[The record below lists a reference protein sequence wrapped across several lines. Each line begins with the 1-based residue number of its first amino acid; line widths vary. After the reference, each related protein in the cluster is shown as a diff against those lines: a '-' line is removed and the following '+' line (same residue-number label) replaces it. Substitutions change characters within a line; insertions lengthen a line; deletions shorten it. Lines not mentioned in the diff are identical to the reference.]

1 MTQPEPDGS
10 ARPGHTDGPS
20 GPIDTLTQRGNEL
33 FEQDRQRSL
42 RKTDRLFVCLMLV
55 QWAVA
60 LAFALI
66 LSPYRW
72 SGQSNELYIHIW
84 AAIFVGGAVT
94 LFPIFMTYA
103 FPGAAVTRNVIAIA
117 QMLMSTLLIN
127 LTGGRIETQFHVFGS
142 LVILSFYRDW
152 RILIPAT
159 LVVGL
164 DYFLRE
170 IYWPSSVYGVLAASP
185 WRSVAQAAWVVFAD
199 VFLVIWCKHSLRK
212 MRAMA
217 NRTAALES
225 EQNFRRIFQE
235 APIGMAE
242 MALDGKFLQV
252 NLALC
257 QMLGYNAT
265 ELTNLRSQEITPPE
279 DMELA
284 DRNAKKLLHDGTECF
299 ALEARYIRKNG
310 ELLWV
315 NRTTYMFH
323 EDNGQPHHQ
332 VVMVE
337 DISERKR
344 SEKELQQGRVQLERT
359 LVINQ
364 LIMNNSHDVICT
376 IDENGRFLSVNGAS
390 ESLWGYKPEELVGR
404 PYIDLVHPDDR
415 PKTTQTD
422 GDIRVTKTI
431 TDVVNRYVRK
441 DGSIVAV
448 VWSANWSE
456 ADRMLFC
463 VAHDITARTKM
474 ENALRLAKEEADRA
488 NRAKNEFLSR
498 MSHELRTPLNAVLGF
513 GQLLEQQDPT
523 DEQRPRI
530 KHILD
535 AGRHL
540 LKLTNEVLDISQIE
554 TGKLELSLEPVLIRE
569 VADEALELIR
579 ALAAERKINIS
590 RSPLTTGALSGQFE
604 CADATPTESDA
615 TLCVLADQERFA
627 QVLLNLLTN
636 ALKYTP
642 AGGAISISWEIRGD
656 KHVRVEVR
664 DTGPGIPQEKISR
677 LFVPFDR
684 LGAEH
689 TEVKGRGL
697 GLALCQRLITAM
709 HGSIG
714 VESEL
719 GRGSTF
725 WVELERGIASA
736 KNERAGRAPI
746 RTASGQR
753 QKTEAPS
760 YRR

>member
-1 MTQPEPDGS
+1 MTQPEPDCR
-10 ARPGHTDGPS
+10 ATPGYSDGAS
-20 GPIDTLTQRGNEL
+20 GPIDTLTQRADEL
-33 FEQDRQRSL
+33 FEQDRQRTF
-42 RKTDRLFVCLMLV
+42 RKTDRLFVCLMLT
-55 QWAVA
+55 QWAAA
-60 LAFALI
+60 LAIALI

-72 SGQSNELYIHIW
+72 SGQSNDFYLHIW
-84 AAIFVGGAVT
+84 AALFVGGGVT
-94 LFPIFMTYA
+94 LFPIWMTYA
-103 FPGAAVTRNVIAIA
+103 FPGAVVTRTVIAIA
-117 QMLMSTLLIN
+117 QVLMSTLLIN
-127 LTGGRIETQFHVFGS
+127 LTGGRIETHFHVFGS
-142 LVILSFYRDW
+142 LVILSLYRDW

-159 LVVGL
+159 VVVGL
-164 DYFLRE
+164 DYFLRGM
-170 IYWPSSVYGVLAASP
+170 YWPSSVHGVLAASR
-185 WRSVAQAAWVVFAD
+185 WRSVEQSAWVLLAAA
-199 VFLVIWCKHSLRK
+199 FLVILCTYSLRK
-212 MRAMA
+212 MRAKA
-217 NRTAALES
+217 SRRAALES

-279 DMELA
+279 DTELA
-284 DRNAKKLLHDGTECF
+284 RQNAKKLLHDGTQS
-299 ALEARYIRKNG
+299 LEARYIRKDG

-315 NRTTYMFH
+315 NCTTYMFH
-323 EDNGQPHHQ
+323 EQNGRPHHQ

-344 SEKELQQGRVQLERT
+344 SEKESQQGRLQLE
-359 LVINQ
+359 

-376 IDENGRFLSVNGAS
+376 IDENGRFLTVNAAS

-422 GDIRVTKTI
+422 ADIRGTKTI

-441 DGSIVAV
+441 DGSVVAV

-579 ALAAERKINIS
+579 PLAAERKINIS

-604 CADATPTESDA
+604 RADATPTDSNA

-636 ALKYTP
+636 AVKYTP

-656 KHVRVEVR
+656 KNVRVEVR
-664 DTGPGIPQEKISR
+664 DTGPGIPKEKLSR

-725 WVELERGIASA
+725 WVELARGIASA
-736 KNERAGRAPI
+736 KNERAGRAPF

>member
-1 MTQPEPDGS
+1 VRRM
-10 ARPGHTDGPS
+10 R
-20 GPIDTLTQRGNEL
+20 
-33 FEQDRQRSL
+33 
-42 RKTDRLFVCLMLV
+42 
-55 QWAVA
+55 
-60 LAFALI
+60 
-66 LSPYRW
+66 
-72 SGQSNELYIHIW
+72 
-84 AAIFVGGAVT
+84 
-94 LFPIFMTYA
+94 
-103 FPGAAVTRNVIAIA
+103 VIA
-117 QMLMSTLLIN
+117 
-127 LTGGRIETQFHVFGS
+127 G
-142 LVILSFYRDW
+142 
-152 RILIPAT
+152 
-159 LVVGL
+159 
-164 DYFLRE
+164 
-170 IYWPSSVYGVLAASP
+170 
-185 WRSVAQAAWVVFAD
+185 
-199 VFLVIWCKHSLRK
+199 
-212 MRAMA
+212 
-217 NRTAALES
+217 RTAALES

-257 QMLGYNAT
+257 QMLGYSAT

-279 DMELA
+279 DTELA
-284 DRNAKKLLHDGTECF
+284 RQKAKRLLQDGTQCY

-315 NRTTYMFH
+315 NRTTYTFH
-323 EDNGQPHHQ
+323 EYNGRPHHQ

-344 SEKELQQGRVQLERT
+344 SEKESQQGRLQLE
-359 LVINQ
+359 

-376 IDENGRFLSVNGAS
+376 IDENGRFLTVNAAS

-422 GDIRVTKTI
+422 ADIRGTKTI

-441 DGSIVAV
+441 DGSVVAV

-474 ENALRLAKEEADRA
+474 ENALRLAEEEADRA

-569 VADEALELIR
+569 VADEALELVR
-579 ALAAERKINIS
+579 PLAAERKINIS

-604 CADATPTESDA
+604 RADATPTDSNA

-636 ALKYTP
+636 AVKYTP

-664 DTGPGIPQEKISR
+664 DTGPGIPKEKLSR

-714 VESEL
+714 VESEP

-725 WVELERGIASA
+725 WVELERGMAGA

>member
-1 MTQPEPDGS
+1 MTQPEPDSS
-10 ARPGHTDGPS
+10 AKPGQTDGRS
-20 GPIDTLTQRGNEL
+20 GPIDTLTQRANEL
-33 FEQDRQRSL
+33 FEQNRQRTL
-42 RKTDRLFVCLMLV
+42 RKTDRLFVYLMLV
-55 QWAVA
+55 QWAAA

-103 FPGAAVTRNVIAIA
+103 FPGAAVTRNAIAIA

-127 LTGGRIETQFHVFGS
+127 LTGGRIETHFHVFAS

-164 DYFLRE
+164 DYFLRG
-170 IYWPSSVYGVLAASP
+170 IYWPSSVYGVLATSP
-185 WRSVAQAAWVVFAD
+185 WRSFEQAAWVGFAD
-199 VFLVIWCKHSLRK
+199 LFLVIWCKHSLGK

-257 QMLGYNAT
+257 QMLGYSAT

-279 DMELA
+279 DTEPA
-284 DRNAKKLLHDGTECF
+284 CQIAKKLLHGGTQCY
-299 ALEARYIRKNG
+299 ALEARYICKNG

-315 NRTTYMFH
+315 NRTTYMFY
-323 EDNGQPHHQ
+323 EQNGRPHHQ

-344 SEKELQQGRVQLERT
+344 FEKESQQGRLQLE
-359 LVINQ
+359 

-376 IDENGRFLSVNGAS
+376 IDENGRFLTVNAAS
-390 ESLWGYKPEELVGR
+390 ESLWGYKPEELIGR

-422 GDIRVTKTI
+422 ADIRGTKTI

-441 DGSIVAV
+441 DGRVVAV

-554 TGKLELSLEPVLIRE
+554 TGKLGLSLEPVLICQ

-579 ALAAERKINIS
+579 PLAAERKINIS
-590 RSPLTTGALSGQFE
+590 RGPLTTGALSGQFE
-604 CADATPTESDA
+604 RADATPTDSNA

-636 ALKYTP
+636 AVKYTP

-664 DTGPGIPQEKISR
+664 DTGPGIPKEKLSR

-714 VESEL
+714 VESEP
-719 GRGSTF
+719 GCGSTF
-725 WVELERGIASA
+725 WVELERGMDGA
-736 KNERAGRAPI
+736 KNEPAGLAPI

>member
-1 MTQPEPDGS
+1 MTQPEPDG
-10 ARPGHTDGPS
+10 RTKPGHTDDAS
-20 GPIDTLTQRGNEL
+20 GPIDTLTQRANEL
-33 FEQDRQRSL
+33 FEQDRQRTF
-42 RKTDRLFVCLMLV
+42 RKTDRVFVCLMLV
-55 QWAVA
+55 QWATAV
-60 LAFALI
+60 AFALI

-72 SGQSNELYIHIW
+72 NGQSNELYIHIW
-84 AAIFVGGAVT
+84 AAIFVGGGVT

-103 FPGAAVTRNVIAIA
+103 FPRAAVTRNVIAIA

-127 LTGGRIETQFHVFGS
+127 LTGGRMETHFHVIGS
-142 LVILSFYRDW
+142 LVILSLYRDW

-164 DYFLRE
+164 DYFLRG

-185 WRSVAQAAWVVFAD
+185 WRSVECAAWVVLAD
-199 VFLVIWCKHSLRK
+199 VFLAISCTHSLRR
-212 MRAMA
+212 MRVIA

-235 APIGMAE
+235 TPIGVAE

-265 ELTNLRSQEITPPE
+265 ELTDLRSQEITPPE
-279 DMELA
+279 DIELA
-284 DRNAKKLLHDGTECF
+284 RQNAKTLLHDGTQCY
-299 ALEARYIRKNG
+299 EARYIRRNG

-315 NRTTYMFH
+315 KRTTYLFH
-323 EDNGQPHHQ
+323 EQNGQPHHQ
-332 VVMVE
+332 VMMVE

-344 SEKELQQGRVQLERT
+344 SEKELEQGRLELKRALAT
-359 LVINQ
+359 NQ

-376 IDENGRFLSVNGAS
+376 IDENGQFLTVNAAS
-390 ESLWGYKPEELVGR
+390 ESLWGYTPEELIGR

-415 PKTTQTD
+415 PRTTHID
-422 GDIRVTKTI
+422 ADIRVTKKI
-431 TDVVNRYVRK
+431 IDFVNRCERK
-441 DGSIVAV
+441 DGSTVDV
-448 VWSANWSE
+448 LWSANWSE
-456 ADRMLFC
+456 VDRTLFC
-463 VAHDITARTKM
+463 VAHDITAHTKM

-488 NRAKNEFLSR
+488 NRAKSEFLSR
-498 MSHELRTPLNAVLGF
+498 MSHEFRTPLNAVLGF
-513 GQLLEQQDPT
+513 GQLLERQDPT
-523 DEQRPRI
+523 DAQLPRI

-540 LKLTNEVLDISQIE
+540 LKLTNEVLDISRME
-554 TGKLELSLEPVLIRE
+554 TGNLELSLEPVLIRQ
-569 VADEALELIR
+569 VADEALDLIR
-579 ALAAERKINIS
+579 PLAAERKINIS
-590 RSPLTTGALSGQFE
+590 GNPLTTGAPSGQFE
-604 CADATPTESDA
+604 RADATPTESDA

-636 ALKYTP
+636 AVKYTP
-642 AGGAISISWEIRGD
+642 PGGAISISWATRSD
-656 KHVRVEVR
+656 KRVRVEVR
-664 DTGPGIPQEKISR
+664 DTGPGIPKEKISR

-689 TEVKGRGL
+689 TEVKGKGL

-714 VESEL
+714 VESEVGL
-719 GRGSTF
+719 GSTF
-725 WVELERGIASA
+725 WVELARGITSA

-753 QKTEAPS
+753 QKAEAPLS
-760 YRR
+760 RR

>member
-1 MTQPEPDGS
+1 MTQPEPDCR
-10 ARPGHTDGPS
+10 AKPGHTDGAS
-20 GPIDTLTQRGNEL
+20 GPIDTLTQRANEL
-33 FEQDRQRSL
+33 FEQDRERTF

-55 QWAVA
+55 QWVA
-60 LAFALI
+60 AIAFALI
-66 LSPYRW
+66 LSPHRW

-84 AAIFVGGAVT
+84 AAIFVGGGVT

-127 LTGGRIETQFHVFGS
+127 LTGGRIETHFHVFAS

-164 DYFLRE
+164 DYLLRG
-170 IYWPSSVYGVLAASP
+170 IYWPSSVHGLLAASP
-185 WRSVAQAAWVVFAD
+185 WRSVEHATWVVFAG
-199 VFLVIWCKHSLRK
+199 VFLVIWCRHSLRR
-212 MRAMA
+212 MWAIA

-257 QMLGYNAT
+257 QMLGYSAT

-279 DMELA
+279 DTELA
-284 DRNAKKLLHDGTECF
+284 RQKAKRLLQDGTQCY

-315 NRTTYMFH
+315 NRTTYTFH
-323 EDNGQPHHQ
+323 EYNGRPHHQ

-344 SEKELQQGRVQLERT
+344 SEKESQQGRLQLE
-359 LVINQ
+359 

-376 IDENGRFLSVNGAS
+376 IDENGRFLTVNAAS

-422 GDIRVTKTI
+422 ADIRGTKTI

-441 DGSIVAV
+441 DGSVVAV

-569 VADEALELIR
+569 VADEALELVR
-579 ALAAERKINIS
+579 PLAAERKINIS

-604 CADATPTESDA
+604 RADATPTDSNA
-615 TLCVLADQERFA
+615 TLCVLAEQERFA

-636 ALKYTP
+636 AVKYTP

-664 DTGPGIPQEKISR
+664 DTGPGIPKEKLSR

-714 VESEL
+714 VESEP

-725 WVELERGIASA
+725 WVELERGMAGA

>member
-1 MTQPEPDGS
+1 MTQPEPDGR
-10 ARPGHTDGPS
+10 AKPGPTDGAS
-20 GPIDTLTQRGNEL
+20 GPIDTLTQRADEL
-33 FEQDRQRSL
+33 FEQNRQRTF

-55 QWAVA
+55 QWAAA

-66 LSPYRW
+66 LSPHRW

-84 AAIFVGGAVT
+84 AAIFVGGGVT

-103 FPGAAVTRNVIAIA
+103 FPGAAVTRTVIAIA

-127 LTGGRIETQFHVFGS
+127 LTDGRIETHFHVFGS

-164 DYFLRE
+164 DHFLRG
-170 IYWPSSVYGVLAASP
+170 IYWPSSLYGVLAATA
-185 WRSVAQAAWVVFAD
+185 WRSVEYAAWVIFAD
-199 VFLVIWCKHSLRK
+199 IFLVIACTHSLRK
-212 MRAMA
+212 MRVIA

-242 MALDGKFLQV
+242 MALDGKFLRV

-257 QMLGYNAT
+257 QMLGYSAT

-279 DMELA
+279 DTELA
-284 DRNAKKLLHDGTECF
+284 RQNATKLLHDGTQCH
-299 ALEARYIRKNG
+299 AVEARYIRKNG

-323 EDNGQPHHQ
+323 EQNGRPHHQ

-344 SEKELQQGRVQLERT
+344 SEKELQQDRLQLE
-359 LVINQ
+359 

-376 IDENGRFLSVNGAS
+376 IDENGRFLTVNAAS
-390 ESLWGYKPEELVGR
+390 ESLWGYKPEELIGR

-422 GDIRVTKTI
+422 ADMRVPRTI

-488 NRAKNEFLSR
+488 NRAKSEFLSR

-554 TGKLELSLEPVLIRE
+554 TDKLELSLEPVLIRE

-579 ALAAERKINIS
+579 PLAAERKINIA
-590 RSPLTTGALSGQFE
+590 RSPLTTGAPSGQFE
-604 CADATPTESDA
+604 RADATPTDSDA

-636 ALKYTP
+636 AVKYTP
-642 AGGAISISWEIRGD
+642 AGGAISISWGIRGD

-709 HGSIG
+709 DGSIG
-714 VESEL
+714 VESEI

-725 WVELERGIASA
+725 WVELERGMSCA
-736 KNERAGRAPI
+736 KNERADRAPI